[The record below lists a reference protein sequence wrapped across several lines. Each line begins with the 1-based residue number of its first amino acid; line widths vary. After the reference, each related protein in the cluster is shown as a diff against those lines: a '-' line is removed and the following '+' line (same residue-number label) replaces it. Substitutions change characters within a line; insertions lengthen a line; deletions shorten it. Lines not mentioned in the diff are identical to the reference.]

1 MNTIPA
7 SKQAEA
13 LAERTKLLVN
23 KYKKSGI
30 TKETLPGLVSTLMIE
45 VQKLK
50 KLSGP
55 DKKDLVINLI
65 YSVIE
70 EIDEG
75 PEDSEFETILK
86 SMVPPMIDSFSVML
100 KLNKA
105 CGCLK

>member
-13 LAERTKLLVN
+13 LTERTKLLIN
-23 KYKKSGI
+23 KYKKTGI
-30 TKETLPGLVSTLMIE
+30 NKENLCGLVSTLMME
-45 VQKLK
+45 VQKVK

-55 DKKDLVINLI
+55 DKKDLVFNLI

-75 PEDSEFETILK
+75 PEDTEIETILK
-86 SMVPPMIDSFSVML
+86 SMVPAMIDSFSVML

-105 CGCLK
+105 CACL

>member
-7 SKQAEA
+7 SKQADA
-13 LAERTKLLVN
+13 LTERTKLLIN
-23 KYKKSGI
+23 KDKMTGI
-30 TKETLPGLVSTLMIE
+30 NKENLCGLVSTLMME
-45 VQKLK
+45 VQKVK

-55 DKKDLVINLI
+55 DKKDLVISLI

-75 PEDSEFETILK
+75 PEDSEVETILK
-86 SMVPPMIDSFSVML
+86 SMVPAMIDSFSVML

-105 CGCLK
+105 CACL

>member
-55 DKKDLVINLI
+55 DKKDLVISLI

>member
-13 LAERTKLLVN
+13 LTERTKLLIN
-23 KYKKSGI
+23 KYKKTGI
-30 TKETLPGLVSTLMIE
+30 NKENLCGLVSTLMME
-45 VQKLK
+45 VQKVK
-50 KLSGP
+50 KLSVP

-75 PEDSEFETILK
+75 PEDTEIETILK
-86 SMVPPMIDSFSVML
+86 SMVPAMIDSFSVML

-105 CGCLK
+105 CACL

>member
-13 LAERTKLLVN
+13 LTERTKLLIN
-23 KYKKSGI
+23 KYKKTGI
-30 TKETLPGLVSTLMIE
+30 NKENLCGLVSTLMME
-45 VQKLK
+45 VQKVK

-75 PEDSEFETILK
+75 PEDSEVETILK
-86 SMVPPMIDSFSVML
+86 SMVPAMIDSFSVML

-105 CGCLK
+105 CGCL

>member
-13 LAERTKLLVN
+13 LTERTKLLIN
-23 KYKKSGI
+23 KYKKTGI
-30 TKETLPGLVSTLMIE
+30 NKENLCGLVSTLMLE
-45 VQKLK
+45 VQKVK

-75 PEDSEFETILK
+75 PEDTEIETILK
-86 SMVPPMIDSFSVML
+86 SMVPAMIDSFSVML

-105 CGCLK
+105 CACL

>member
-13 LAERTKLLVN
+13 LTERTKLLIN
-23 KYKKSGI
+23 KYKKTGI
-30 TKETLPGLVSTLMIE
+30 NKENLCGLVSTLMME
-45 VQKLK
+45 VQKVK

-75 PEDSEFETILK
+75 PEDTEIETILK
-86 SMVPPMIDSFSVML
+86 SMVPAMIDSFSVML

-105 CGCLK
+105 CACL

>member
-13 LAERTKLLVN
+13 LTERTKLLIN
-23 KYKKSGI
+23 KYKKTGI
-30 TKETLPGLVSTLMIE
+30 NKENLCGLVSTLMME
-45 VQKLK
+45 AQKIK
-50 KLSGP
+50 KLSGS
-55 DKKDLVINLI
+55 DKKDLVIILT

-75 PEDSEFETILK
+75 PEDSEVETILK
-86 SMVPPMIDSFSVML
+86 SMVPAMIDSFSVML

-105 CGCLK
+105 CGCL

>member
-13 LAERTKLLVN
+13 LTERTKLLIN
-23 KYKKSGI
+23 KYKKTGI
-30 TKETLPGLVSTLMIE
+30 NKENLCGLVSTLMME
-45 VQKLK
+45 VQKVK

-75 PEDSEFETILK
+75 TEDTEIETILK
-86 SMVPPMIDSFSVML
+86 SMVPAMIDSFSVML

-105 CGCLK
+105 CACL

>member
-13 LAERTKLLVN
+13 LTERTKLLIN
-23 KYKKSGI
+23 KYKKTGI
-30 TKETLPGLVSTLMIE
+30 NKENLCGLVSTLMME
-45 VQKLK
+45 VQKVK

-75 PEDSEFETILK
+75 PEDTEIETILK
-86 SMVPPMIDSFSVML
+86 SMVPAMIDSFSVML

-105 CGCLK
+105 CTCL

>member
-7 SKQAEA
+7 SKQADA
-13 LAERTKLLVN
+13 LTERTKLLIN
-23 KYKKSGI
+23 KYKKTGI
-30 TKETLPGLVSTLMIE
+30 NKENLCGLVSTLMME
-45 VQKLK
+45 VQKVK

-75 PEDSEFETILK
+75 PEDTEIETILK
-86 SMVPPMIDSFSVML
+86 SMVPAMIDSFSVML

-105 CGCLK
+105 CACL

>member
-7 SKQAEA
+7 SKQADA
-13 LAERTKLLVN
+13 LTERTKLLIN
-23 KYKKSGI
+23 KYKKTGI
-30 TKETLPGLVSTLMIE
+30 NKENLCGLVSTLMME
-45 VQKLK
+45 VQKVK

-75 PEDSEFETILK
+75 PEDSEVETILK
-86 SMVPPMIDSFSVML
+86 SMVPAMIDSFSVML

-105 CGCLK
+105 CACL

>member
-13 LAERTKLLVN
+13 LTERTKLLIN
-23 KYKKSGI
+23 KYKKTGI
-30 TKETLPGLVSTLMIE
+30 NKENLCGLVSTLMME
-45 VQKLK
+45 VQKIK

-75 PEDSEFETILK
+75 PEDSEVETILK
-86 SMVPPMIDSFSVML
+86 SMVPAMIDSFSVML

-105 CGCLK
+105 CGCL